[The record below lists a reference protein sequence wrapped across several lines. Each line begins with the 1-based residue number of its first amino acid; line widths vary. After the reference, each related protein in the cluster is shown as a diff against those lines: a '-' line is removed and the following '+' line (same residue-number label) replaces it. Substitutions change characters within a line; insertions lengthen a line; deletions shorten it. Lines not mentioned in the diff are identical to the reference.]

1 MQLLTLVLWT
11 GGGWGAAASSPH
23 TGRLPP
29 DSNSQMRGSYIFI
42 YIYIYIYILYI
53 CTGTTITSV
62 LFYTVMLMVSAATL
76 VFFSMDIM

>member
-23 TGRLPP
+23 TGRSPLTLI
-29 DSNSQMRGSYIFI
+29 RKCGGHIYL